1 MNRREGRTQPASPA
15 DVRARLGRA
24 HQYLEVAQV
33 ASSDGDDSTHR
44 DAAAALAVLAGIA
57 AADAICGH
65 VLGRYARGQDH
76 GQAVAL
82 LSEVR
87 AAKPSGPTALRKLLD
102 AKDGVHY
109 GTTALTPDKAR
120 SLLRASETLV
130 SLADVISRE
139 QR

>member
-1 MNRREGRTQPASPA
+1 M
-15 DVRARLGRA
+15 
-24 HQYLEVAQV
+24 
-33 ASSDGDDSTHR
+33 
-44 DAAAALAVLAGIA
+44 
-57 AADAICGH
+57 
-65 VLGRYARGQDH
+65 
-76 GQAVAL
+76 
-82 LSEVR
+82 R